1 MSIGSK
7 IAQLRKT
14 KGITQEELA
23 QLLSVTNQAVSKWES
38 DQCCPDIQLLPKL
51 ADTFGVTID
60 ALFDRETASPVSVKN
75 LPWKDDDSF
84 RVVLYQGHKLLK
96 SSSHAGDFVFKYEG
110 PARNIS
116 SAISIDCGDVQGDV
130 DAGADVKCGNV
141 GGAVDAGADVTCG
154 NVGGHVDAGADVTCG
169 DVKGDVDAGAD
180 VTCSNVGGNVDAGA
194 NVNCGDVKG
203 DIDAGGSVRVKK

>member
-154 NVGGHVDAGADVTCG
+154 NVGGHVDAGADVTC
-169 DVKGDVDAGAD
+169 
-180 VTCSNVGGNVDAGA
+180 SNVGGNVDAGA

>member
-141 GGAVDAGADVTCG
+141 GGAVDASADVTCG